1 MAESYIF
8 DKRQEKPQRN
18 GLIMILLFLSF
29 VWTSLFTATSSLT
42 GTLYYNF
49 GNLLDASSANFSS
62 IIFIILSESIIKL
75 LIFEIVFYI
84 YRYILQFKIYSFIV
98 PLNSLK
104 AESRVFYIYRNVFY
118 GLYLNLCFLFP
129 YLYQF
134 APLMSLA
141 STFILLIVY
150 ANHLNKTYAE
160 PIIGHFVF
168 KNFCFP
174 IFVYQAIVLLFDV
187 IEVL

>member
-1 MAESYIF
+1 MAESYLF

-18 GLIMILLFLSF
+18 GLIMFLLFLSF
-29 VWTSLFTATSSLT
+29 VWISLFTATSSLT
-42 GTLYYNF
+42 GTLYFNF
-49 GNLLDASSANFSS
+49 GNMLDTSSENFSS
-62 IIFIILSESIIKL
+62 IVFIILSEAIIQW
-75 LIFEIVFYI
+75 LIFELVFFI

-98 PLNSLK
+98 PLGRLK
-104 AESRVFYIYRNVFY
+104 VESRAFYIYRNIFY
-118 GLYLNLCFLFP
+118 GLYINLCFLFP

-134 APLMSLA
+134 APLVSLA

-150 ANHLNKTYAE
+150 AIHLNKTYAE

-174 IFVYQAIVLLFDV
+174 IFVYQAMLLLFDV

>member
-1 MAESYIF
+1 MAESYLF

-18 GLIMILLFLSF
+18 GLVMFLLFLSF

-42 GTLYYNF
+42 GTLYLNF
-49 GNLLDASSANFSS
+49 GNMLDTNSANFSS
-62 IIFIILSESIIKL
+62 IVFIVISEAIIGL
-75 LIFEIVFYI
+75 LIFELIFYI
-84 YRYILQFKIYSFIV
+84 YRKILQFKIYSFIV
-98 PLNSLK
+98 PANRLK
-104 AESRVFYIYRNVFY
+104 TESRVFYIYRNIFY
-118 GLYLNLCFLFP
+118 GLFLILCFLFP

-134 APLMSLA
+134 APLVSLA
-141 STFILLIVY
+141 STFILLIFY

-168 KNFCFP
+168 KNFCYP
-174 IFVYQAIVLLFDV
+174 IFVYQALILLFDV

>member
-1 MAESYIF
+1 MTENYLF

-18 GLIMILLFLSF
+18 GLIMFLLFVSF
-29 VWTSLFTATSSLT
+29 VWTSLFTATSSFT
-42 GTLYYNF
+42 NAIYFNF
-49 GNLLDASSANFSS
+49 GNILDTTSPSFST
-62 IIFIILSESIIKL
+62 IFFIIISEAAIGFIG
-75 LIFEIVFYI
+75 FEFVFYI
-84 YRYILQFKIYSFIV
+84 YRKILQFKIYSFIV
-98 PLNSLK
+98 PADNLK
-104 AESRVFYIYRNVFY
+104 AESRIFYIYRNIFY
-118 GLYLNLCFLFP
+118 GLFLNLCFLFP

-134 APLMSLA
+134 APLISIA
-141 STFILLIVY
+141 STFILLIFY

-168 KNFCFP
+168 KNFCYP